1 MNSHMIHETVIRD
14 IIDVISDVKDS
25 DNIAG
30 LFGRKRS
37 FRSVASATSNLTL
50 VFPVICSNNISIEN
64 ASMIAKATERK
75 AVSLLQIL
83 FSAMSVDAVEDGIDY
98 VKKFHTNLKMDSDIS
113 VDAFVDLVDTYVAKN
128 ESAVVNRGMYDAVIR
143 DLRNINNVL
152 PESIS
157 ENSIADYSIL
167 PNFISNGELR
177 VVKEAKSKGGT
188 HNTKNVYT
196 DRSVRD
202 NTFNSDNRSV
212 NIDRSVRDNAF
223 NSDNR
228 SVNIGRVDYHAAGPA
243 NTTQTKYNYTYSD
256 DSQRAK
262 NMADARDKANNL
274 LRNQLI
280 SSDVKKANELVP
292 TMMIVNFVNMYEDNP
307 VAQSMVIGVKA
318 KLYPVDSV
326 DVLNRIVIKNKD
338 KNKLF
343 GLVRATTREISFCRD
358 FLFAIDKAKIDAL
371 SQSKRGSSS
380 KLWKILERRSLK
392 SKVRRS
398 LGQVNDASAIST
410 LVISQEEVEYLKKT
424 ENIDLEKPN
433 VMRPIME
440 SYNLMGVCIVDEAAE
455 TAKFMYDTGDDI
467 YEVLSFN
474 HLERENNNGLDRKV
488 VNLMTKMAR

>member
-37 FRSVASATSNLTL
+37 FKSVASATSNLTL

-83 FSAMSVDAVEDGIDY
+83 FSAMSVDAVEDGIEY

-188 HNTKNVYT
+188 HSTKNVYT

-202 NTFNSDNRSV
+202 NTFNSDNH
-212 NIDRSVRDNAF
+212 
-223 NSDNR
+223 SDNR
-228 SVNIGRVDYHAAGPA
+228 RLTYIDQRNLSPA
-243 NTTQTKYNYTYSD
+243 NTTQTRYNYTYSD

-307 VAQSMVIGVKA
+307 VAQNMVIGVKA

>member
-37 FRSVASATSNLTL
+37 FRSIASATSNLTL

-212 NIDRSVRDNAF
+212 NIDR
-223 NSDNR
+223 
-228 SVNIGRVDYHAAGPA
+228 VDYHAAGPA

-292 TMMIVNFVNMYEDNP
+292 TMMIVNFVNINSGSPIDET
-307 VAQSMVIGVKA
+307 MVIGVKA

-358 FLFAIDKAKIDAL
+358 FLFAIDKAKVDAL

>member
-83 FSAMSVDAVEDGIDY
+83 FSAMSVDAVEDGIEY

-202 NTFNSDNRSV
+202 NTFNSDNH
-212 NIDRSVRDNAF
+212 
-223 NSDNR
+223 SDNR
-228 SVNIGRVDYHAAGPA
+228 RLTYIDQRNLSPA
-243 NTTQTKYNYTYSD
+243 NTTQTRYNYTYSD

-358 FLFAIDKAKIDAL
+358 FLFAIDKAKVDAL

-488 VNLMTKMAR
+488 VNLMTKIAR

>member
-50 VFPVICSNNISIEN
+50 VFPVICSNNISTEN

-177 VVKEAKSKGGT
+177 VVKEARSKGGT
-188 HNTKNVYT
+188 SDTKNVYN
-196 DRSVRD
+196 DRSIRD
-202 NTFNSDNRSV
+202 NTFNDNRSV
-212 NIDRSVRDNAF
+212 NNTFVSN
-223 NSDNR
+223 
-228 SVNIGRVDYHAAGPA
+228 PE
-243 NTTQTKYNYTYSD
+243 NTTQTRYNYTYSD

-307 VAQSMVIGVKA
+307 VAQNMVIGVKA

-392 SKVRRS
+392 SKVRRT

>member
-188 HNTKNVYT
+188 SDTKNVYT

-202 NTFNSDNRSV
+202 NTFNSDNH
-212 NIDRSVRDNAF
+212 
-223 NSDNR
+223 SDNR
-228 SVNIGRVDYHAAGPA
+228 RLTYIDQRNLSPA
-243 NTTQTKYNYTYSD
+243 NTTQTRYNYTYSD
-256 DSQRAK
+256 DSQRVK

-307 VAQSMVIGVKA
+307 VAQNMVIGVKA

>member
-30 LFGRKRS
+30 LFGKKRS
-37 FRSVASATSNLTL
+37 FKSVASATSNLTL

-202 NTFNSDNRSV
+202 NTFNNDNHSDNRRLTY
-212 NIDRSVRDNAF
+212 IDQRNLS
-223 NSDNR
+223 
-228 SVNIGRVDYHAAGPA
+228 PA
-243 NTTQTKYNYTYSD
+243 NTTQTRYNYTYSD
-256 DSQRAK
+256 DSQKIK
-262 NMADARDKANNL
+262 NMMDARDKSNNL

-292 TMMIVNFVNMYEDNP
+292 TMMIVNFVNINSGSPIDET
-307 VAQSMVIGVKA
+307 MVIGVKA

-358 FLFAIDKAKIDAL
+358 FLFAIDKAKVDAL

>member
-37 FRSVASATSNLTL
+37 FKSVASATSNLTL

-83 FSAMSVDAVEDGIDY
+83 LSAMSVDAVEDGIDY
-98 VKKFHTNLKMDSDIS
+98 IKKFHTNLKMDSDIS

-177 VVKEAKSKGGT
+177 VVKEARSKGGT
-188 HNTKNVYT
+188 SDTKNVYN
-196 DRSVRD
+196 DRSIRD
-202 NTFNSDNRSV
+202 NTFNDNRSV
-212 NIDRSVRDNAF
+212 KNTFVSN
-223 NSDNR
+223 
-228 SVNIGRVDYHAAGPA
+228 PE
-243 NTTQTKYNYTYSD
+243 NTTQTRYNYTYSD

>member
-83 FSAMSVDAVEDGIDY
+83 FSAMSVDAVEDGIEY

-202 NTFNSDNRSV
+202 NTFNSDNH
-212 NIDRSVRDNAF
+212 
-223 NSDNR
+223 SDNR
-228 SVNIGRVDYHAAGPA
+228 RLTYIDQRNLSPA
-243 NTTQTKYNYTYSD
+243 NTTQTRYNYTYSD

-307 VAQSMVIGVKA
+307 VAQNMVIGVKA

>member
-212 NIDRSVRDNAF
+212 NI
-223 NSDNR
+223 
-228 SVNIGRVDYHAAGPA
+228 GRVDYHAAGPA

-256 DSQRAK
+256 DSQKIK
-262 NMADARDKANNL
+262 NMMDARDKAKYI

-292 TMMIVNFVNMYEDNP
+292 TMMIVNFVNINSGNP
-307 VAQSMVIGVKA
+307 IDETMVIGVKA

-358 FLFAIDKAKIDAL
+358 FLFAIDKAKVDAL

-440 SYNLMGVCIVDEAAE
+440 SYNLMGVCIVDESAE

>member
-37 FRSVASATSNLTL
+37 FKSVASATSNLTL

-177 VVKEAKSKGGT
+177 VVKEAGKDNQSKE
-188 HNTKNVYT
+188 VYIKT
-196 DRSVRD
+196 APKKQ
-202 NTFNSDNRSV
+202 T
-212 NIDRSVRDNAF
+212 I
-223 NSDNR
+223 
-228 SVNIGRVDYHAAGPA
+228 
-243 NTTQTKYNYTYSD
+243 TKYNYTYSD
-256 DSQRAK
+256 DSQKIK
-262 NMADARDKANNL
+262 NMMDARDKSNNL

-292 TMMIVNFVNMYEDNP
+292 TMMIVNFVNINSGSPIDET
-307 VAQSMVIGVKA
+307 MVIGVKA

-392 SKVRRS
+392 SKVRRT

>member
-37 FRSVASATSNLTL
+37 FRSVASAASNLTL

-177 VVKEAKSKGGT
+177 VVKEAGKGKDNSNNRFT
-188 HNTKNVYT
+188 INIPADTTNTQT
-196 DRSVRD
+196 
-202 NTFNSDNRSV
+202 
-212 NIDRSVRDNAF
+212 I
-223 NSDNR
+223 
-228 SVNIGRVDYHAAGPA
+228 
-243 NTTQTKYNYTYSD
+243 TKYNYTYSD

>member
-37 FRSVASATSNLTL
+37 FKSVASATSNLTL

-188 HNTKNVYT
+188 SDTKNVYIKT
-196 DRSVRD
+196 APKKQ
-202 NTFNSDNRSV
+202 T
-212 NIDRSVRDNAF
+212 I
-223 NSDNR
+223 
-228 SVNIGRVDYHAAGPA
+228 
-243 NTTQTKYNYTYSD
+243 TKYNYTYSD

-358 FLFAIDKAKIDAL
+358 FLFAIDKAKVDAL

>member
-202 NTFNSDNRSV
+202 NTFNNDNHSDNRRLTY
-212 NIDRSVRDNAF
+212 IDQRNLS
-223 NSDNR
+223 
-228 SVNIGRVDYHAAGPA
+228 PA
-243 NTTQTKYNYTYSD
+243 NTTQTRYNYTYSD
-256 DSQRAK
+256 DSQKIK
-262 NMADARDKANNL
+262 NMMDARDKANNI

-292 TMMIVNFVNMYEDNP
+292 TMMIVNFVNINSGSPIDET
-307 VAQSMVIGVKA
+307 MVIGVKA

>member
-98 VKKFHTNLKMDSDIS
+98 IKKFHTNLKMDSDIS

-202 NTFNSDNRSV
+202 NTFNDNRSV
-212 NIDRSVRDNAF
+212 NNTFVSN
-223 NSDNR
+223 
-228 SVNIGRVDYHAAGPA
+228 PE
-243 NTTQTKYNYTYSD
+243 NTTQTRYNYTYSD

-307 VAQSMVIGVKA
+307 VAQNMVIGVKA

>member
-188 HNTKNVYT
+188 SDTKNVYT

-202 NTFNSDNRSV
+202 NTFNSDNH
-212 NIDRSVRDNAF
+212 
-223 NSDNR
+223 SDNR
-228 SVNIGRVDYHAAGPA
+228 RLTYIDQRNLSPA
-243 NTTQTKYNYTYSD
+243 NTTQTRYNYTYSD
-256 DSQRAK
+256 DSQRVK

>member
-30 LFGRKRS
+30 LFGRKKS
-37 FRSVASATSNLTL
+37 FKSVASATSNLTL

-177 VVKEAKSKGGT
+177 VVKEAGKDNQSKE
-188 HNTKNVYT
+188 VYIKT
-196 DRSVRD
+196 APKKQ
-202 NTFNSDNRSV
+202 T
-212 NIDRSVRDNAF
+212 I
-223 NSDNR
+223 
-228 SVNIGRVDYHAAGPA
+228 
-243 NTTQTKYNYTYSD
+243 TKYNYTYSD
-256 DSQRAK
+256 DSQKIK
-262 NMADARDKANNL
+262 NMMDARDKANNI

-292 TMMIVNFVNMYEDNP
+292 TMMIVNFVNINSGSPIDET
-307 VAQSMVIGVKA
+307 MVIGVKA

-358 FLFAIDKAKIDAL
+358 FLFAIDKAKVDAL

-392 SKVRRS
+392 SKVRRT

>member
-30 LFGRKRS
+30 LFGRKKS
-37 FRSVASATSNLTL
+37 FKSVASATSNLTL

-212 NIDRSVRDNAF
+212 NIDR
-223 NSDNR
+223 
-228 SVNIGRVDYHAAGPA
+228 VDYHAAVPA

-256 DSQRAK
+256 DSQRIK
-262 NMADARDKANNL
+262 NMADARDKTNNL

-292 TMMIVNFVNMYEDNP
+292 TMMIVNFVNINSGNP
-307 VAQSMVIGVKA
+307 IDETMVIGVKA
-318 KLYPVDSV
+318 KLYPVDSM
-326 DVLNRIVIKNKD
+326 DICNRISSKVKD
-338 KNKLF
+338 KNGLF
-343 GLVRATTREISFCRD
+343 NLVRASTREISFFKD
-358 FLFAIDKAKIDAL
+358 LAFAIDKAKMDAMYMA
-371 SQSKRGSSS
+371 SDSNNAKMF
-380 KLWKILERRSLK
+380 KVLERRAAKNKFSRLIK
-392 SKVRRS
+392 K
-398 LGQVNDASAIST
+398 NDASPITS
-410 LVISQEEVEYLKKT
+410 LVISQYEVDYLKQL
-424 ENIDLEKPN
+424 NIDMEKSFNARSILEG
-433 VMRPIME
+433 
-440 SYNLMGVCIVDEAAE
+440 YNLMDIVVADESME
-455 TAKFMYDTGDDI
+455 IAKFLFDDGDGV
-467 YEVLSFN
+467 YEAITFDA
-474 HLERENNNGLDRKV
+474 LEKQANDSTYKKV
-488 VNLMTKMAR
+488 VNLVSKINR

>member
-37 FRSVASATSNLTL
+37 FKSVASATSNLTL

-188 HNTKNVYT
+188 HDTKNVYT
-196 DRSVRD
+196 DRSIRD
-202 NTFNSDNRSV
+202 NTFNDNRSV
-212 NIDRSVRDNAF
+212 NNTFVSN
-223 NSDNR
+223 
-228 SVNIGRVDYHAAGPA
+228 PE
-243 NTTQTKYNYTYSD
+243 NTTQTRYNYTYAD

-307 VAQSMVIGVKA
+307 VAQNMVIGVKA

>member
-37 FRSVASATSNLTL
+37 FKSVASATSNLTL

-98 VKKFHTNLKMDSDIS
+98 IKKFHTNLKMDSDIS

-202 NTFNSDNRSV
+202 NTFNDNRSV
-212 NIDRSVRDNAF
+212 NNTFVSN
-223 NSDNR
+223 
-228 SVNIGRVDYHAAGPA
+228 PE
-243 NTTQTKYNYTYSD
+243 NTTQTRYNYTYSD

-307 VAQSMVIGVKA
+307 VAQNMVIGVKA